1 MRGRDV
7 RGTGCARPPVALSHR
22 RALPGGLAAEWKLPE
37 MEEPFRV
44 DPAAGSIRASCLP
57 AGSCRGAKPSRGGS
71 WRGPLLP
78 PQRRLCREGS
88 AGRLVKGCPWAQR
101 QSGSSVACKSHPGRL
116 QCPLHIGRS
125 HPAQLCAVDDQSWAV
140 GPARE
145 PVTAPA
151 LPVAPAPREGRGG
164 WPVKTESLHHPDP
177 AWGRVT
183 ASLKGCQPLSL
194 AAIWIN

>member
-1 MRGRDV
+1 MWIQQ
-7 RGTGCARPPVALSHR
+7 
-22 RALPGGLAAEWKLPE
+22 PGASVHPASQPG
-37 MEEPFRV
+37 
-44 DPAAGSIRASCLP
+44 AAGELNRAGVA
-57 AGSCRGAKPSRGGS
+57 AGGVPF
-71 WRGPLLP
+71 LP
-78 PQRRLCREGS
+78 PQRWLCREGS
-88 AGRLVKGCPWAQR
+88 AGRLVKGRPWAQR
-101 QSGSSVACKSHPGRL
+101 QSSSSVACKSHPGRL

-177 AWGRVT
+177 ARGRVT